1 MPLVYQQNINA
12 TTKLGVWEI
21 TETEDFFL
29 KKVAVQREIAHP
41 HKRLQHLAGRY
52 LLKMLYPDFPVEL
65 IMIADTRKPFLPE
78 EEYHFSIS
86 HCRNYAAVI
95 ISKDHRVGVDIEMI
109 NEKIE
114 RIIHKFLSAQ
124 EQEMLKNDSV
134 NRVATLLWS
143 VKESIFKWFGN
154 GEVDFKKHM
163 HIKRIEATG
172 NRIAEVDFLKNNT
185 LRLEVNFLPFEDH
198 FLSWIVT
205 EIK

>member
-21 TETEDFFL
+21 TETEAFFL